1 MPLRGICK
9 ILPEQSQARNGFVP
23 LVIVDKGCPT
33 DCTSRVRKMG
43 QLIRFCLDSCVTT
56 VGANLSPYGDLLKLK
71 EP

>member
-33 DCTSRVRKMG
+33 DCTSRCEKDGAALKVLPG
-43 QLIRFCLDSCVTT
+43 QLCYYSGC
-56 VGANLSPYGDLLKLK
+56 KLK
-71 EP
+71 PIWGPAEA